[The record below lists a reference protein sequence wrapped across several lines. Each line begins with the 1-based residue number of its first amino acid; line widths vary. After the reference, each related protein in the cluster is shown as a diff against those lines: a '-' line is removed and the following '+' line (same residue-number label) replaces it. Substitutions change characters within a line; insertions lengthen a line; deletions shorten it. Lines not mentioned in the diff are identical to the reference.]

1 MSPTLSV
8 FRSHLGRVFG
18 GYTTE
23 AWASGNGYGLGGTNE
38 SFLYS
43 QDMNILFRME
53 DDYGKKAITLDDSV
67 ICRYGAGIEDLRI
80 CDNCDKKKD
89 SISKIHNY
97 KFQGDPQLLK
107 V

>member
-1 MSPTLSV
+1 M

-23 AWASGNGYGLGGTNE
+23 AWVSGNDYLRGTNE

-43 QDMNILFRME
+43 QDMKILFRK
-53 DDYGKKAITLDDSV
+53 DYDSRWAITLDDSV
-67 ICRYGAGIEDLRI
+67 ICRYGANFEDILI

-89 SISKIHNY
+89 SKSRIYNY
-97 KFQGDPQLLK
+97 EFQGDPQISK
-107 V
+107 G